1 MNKPAKIVLGI
12 FTLLPF
18 LIILSTVSFGI
29 YQIVEIYTSEEPFMP
44 LLYLSYL
51 GYVIP
56 FLFFYS
62 LFYLGLGIFYIVNII
77 QSNYFDTEKK
87 ILWTVVI
94 IALNGFSMPA
104 YWYFHIWK
112 DHERQQ
118 TDLNPAL
125 EVTHESG
132 AQPEKF

>member
-12 FTLLPF
+12 FTFLPF

-62 LFYLGLGIFYIVNII
+62 LFYIGLGIFYIVNII

-112 DHERQQ
+112 DYKRQHSE
-118 TDLNPAL
+118 LNPAL
-125 EVTHESG
+125 EVSHESG
-132 AQPEKF
+132 TQPEKF